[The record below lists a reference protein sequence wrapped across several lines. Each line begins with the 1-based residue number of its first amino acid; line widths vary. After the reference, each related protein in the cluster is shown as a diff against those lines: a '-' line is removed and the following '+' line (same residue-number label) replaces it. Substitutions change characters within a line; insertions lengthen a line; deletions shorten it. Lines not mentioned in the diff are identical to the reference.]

1 MAMAPVMASNSVSAK
16 ETLAG
21 CGPVFL
27 RSGSSRAIA
36 ESRRSTTVVSAAAR
50 CARFLERSITEPIL
64 AIVEPASDKNA
75 TRANYN
81 RVVTESEPR
90 EAVAQLLAAAACGE
104 RLAARRARDNIKFA
118 PDAATKKE
126 QEHVAEREER
136 NSELVEARLAEVGSP
151 DMSGRFLPFFETF
164 YARTEPADWIEAQTF
179 HYVGDA
185 LVSEFADVMVTK
197 LDPISAEVFRKSL
210 GERQD
215 EETFALDELK
225 RAIDADPSVRERV
238 AEYARRISGEAL
250 TQTARALDAAAALR
264 ELLGGGE
271 GEKFLVLDL
280 LERHRVRLD
289 RLGIDFLESD
299 EPDD

>member
-1 MAMAPVMASNSVSAK
+1 MS
-16 ETLAG
+16 EQ
-21 CGPVFL
+21 
-27 RSGSSRAIA
+27 
-36 ESRRSTTVVSAAAR
+36 AAQPG
-50 CARFLERSITEPIL
+50 T
-64 AIVEPASDKNA
+64 
-75 TRANYN
+75 
-81 RVVTESEPR
+81 

-104 RLAARRARDNIKFA
+104 RLAAIRARDNVKFA
-118 PDAATKKE
+118 PDPATKKE

-136 NSELVEARLAEVGSP
+136 NSELVEARLAEVGSAE
-151 DMSGRFLPFFETF
+151 MSGRFLPFFEAF

-225 RAIDADPSVRERV
+225 RAIDADPSVRRRV
-238 AEYARRISGEAL
+238 ADYARRISGEAL
-250 TQTARALDAAAALR
+250 TQTSRALDAAASLL
-264 ELLGGGE
+264 ELLGGPE

-289 RLGIDFLESD
+289 RLGIDVMESD